1 MADQPKKLFVRE
13 ATGLVRELGFV
24 DHFFISSGIILVLGG
39 FVITAL
45 FTPLLFPG
53 AYLPAVFLVGSIPA
67 WAMAYIYGKL
77 SAGISRSGGDYVWST
92 RILGPLFG
100 SVQFIFLLLATI
112 TFVGGGATQI
122 FFYGLAQFAFGVGV
136 GTHSASL
143 LSLGGQLSSVGL
155 GGPGSFLVLAL
166 VTIGA
171 LVTLRAFGWI
181 FRITYVFYY
190 LLTIIFIIVV
200 LTIVPS
206 SVPAMFNNA
215 MATAGVNVTYNSV
228 IQSTSSSVPSQFSV
242 SNTLLAAIPLGFTT
256 FIGFN
261 YGTYLAGETKN
272 AKSSLSKALYLAM
285 AVTTI
290 LLVAMSYMIYN
301 AFGSTFLSSIAYYY
315 GTNPGVLPVLPTAS
329 MLAGLTSPYVA
340 GVLGIGIAI
349 SWAVQI
355 MGFLVTFSRIIFAAS
370 FDRLLPSAFSKVSDR
385 FHAPYWA
392 VILVS
397 VLSGLYLFFFWYY
410 GIIAAQLNTSYIL
423 PIGFALPMIATLLFP
438 VVKRDLYIR
447 VFGSMAGARTLMFAS
462 AVGAGAFIF
471 YAIAISDP
479 IVSGVYIGASLP
491 LAIEVAVAGVLIGVG
506 VYLWG
511 HYHARRAGL
520 DLNNIYA
527 EIPPE

>member
-53 AYLPAVFLVGSIPA
+53 AYLPAVFLLGSIPA
-67 WAMAYIYGKL
+67 WAMAYIYGRL
-77 SAGISRSGGDYVWST
+77 SGGISRSGGDYVWST

-100 SVQFIFLLLATI
+100 SIQFIFLLLATV

-122 FFYGLAQFAFGVGV
+122 FFYGLSQFAFGVGV
-136 GTHSASL
+136 DTHSMSL
-143 LSLGGQLSSVGL
+143 LTLGGQLSSVSV

-171 LVTLRAFGWI
+171 LVTIRAFGWI
-181 FRITYVFYY
+181 FKITYVFYY
-190 LLTIIFIIVV
+190 FLTIVFIIVC

-206 SVPAMFNNA
+206 SVSAMFNSA
-215 MATAGVNVTYNSV
+215 MSTAGVNLTYNSV
-228 IQSTSSSVPSQFSV
+228 IASTASSVPSQFSLN
-242 SNTLLAAIPLGFTT
+242 NTLLAALPLGFTT

-285 AVTTI
+285 GVTTV
-290 LLVAMSYMIYN
+290 LLVAMSYLIYN
-301 AFGSTFLSSIAYYY
+301 TFNSTFLSSIAYYY
-315 GTNPGVLPVLPTAS
+315 GSHPGVLPVLPTAT
-329 MLAGLTSPYVA
+329 MLAGFTSPYVA
-340 GVLGIGIAI
+340 GLLGLGIAI

-392 VILVS
+392 VVLVS
-397 VLSGLYLFFFWYY
+397 FLSGLYLFFFWYY

-423 PIGFALPMIATLLFP
+423 PIGFAMPMIATLLFP
-438 VVKRDLYIR
+438 IVKKDLYVRI
-447 VFGSMAGARTLMFAS
+447 FGSMAGAKTLMFAS
-462 AVGAGAFIF
+462 AVGAGAFII

-479 IVSGVYIGASLP
+479 IVSGVYIGASLD
-491 LAIEVAVAGVLIGVG
+491 LAIEVAIAGVLIGAAIYALG
-506 VYLWG
+506 R
-511 HYHARRAGL
+511 YHARSIGL